1 MQTHKKSIQN
11 KTMKNKK
18 TERKKKIYVFKL
30 WKINK
35 PNCVFIRYIAY
46 RDHPQRTFQEPS
58 RFRGKRPWTP
68 RSTIPMREPSGSC
81 WGIVIK
87 MISQVY
93 YRHNLLIRNRNGIS
107 TDSRYR
113 KCKRERQR
121 ERDRR
126 LSGDLLK
133 YFYCLLNWYFTFN
146 RFSLPAWVLFFI
158 RCFGDQNL

>member
-1 MQTHKKSIQN
+1 
-11 KTMKNKK
+11 MKNKK

-68 RSTIPMREPSGSC
+68 RSTIPMWEPSGSC

-107 TDSRYR
+107 TASRYR